1 LHGEGVGGNVPNT
14 ILACI
19 DFSGLERRVL
29 AAGGAL
35 ARAFGGE
42 LHLLHVAEPDPAFV
56 GYGAGPETVRDRV
69 ATTIRE
75 EHRRVEAL
83 AEELSQEGVR
93 AHGHLLR
100 GPFADTIL
108 HEAERLGAQTIVIGA
123 HTHGR
128 IHALF
133 VGSVA
138 AQVLRG
144 ANVPVLVV
152 PPNIPG
158 DERVHHAIIA
168 G

>member
-1 LHGEGVGGNVPNT
+1 MPKT

-19 DFSGLERRVL
+19 DFSGLERPVL
-29 AAGGAL
+29 DAGGAL
-35 ARAFGGE
+35 ARAFGAE
-42 LHLLHVAEPDPAFV
+42 LHLLHVADPDPAFV
-56 GYGAGPETVRDRV
+56 GYRAGPETVRDQV

-83 AEELSQEGVR
+83 AEELSHAGVP

-100 GPFADTIL
+100 GPFAETIL
-108 HEAERLGAQTIVIGA
+108 HEAERLGVQTIVIGA

-128 IHALF
+128 LHALF

-144 ANVPVLVV
+144 AKVPVLVV
-152 PPNIPG
+152 PPRHP
-158 DERVHHAIIA
+158 A
-168 G
+168 